1 MKTQVQNEKTMDH
14 VFADGSLAPPAQDGK
29 FRTDEKLPDYDMQN
43 EFAGMSVICES
54 PEAYY
59 FQPTTSH
66 FIWYCDKETGASG
79 KLCGRP
85 ECTHEGKDCNAYS
98 IAISGLNYYD
108 QALYWGSSDDMEANG
123 KHYLWRMK
131 PKWSPVA

>member
-1 MKTQVQNEKTMDH
+1 MKKLWIM
-14 VFADGSLAPPAQDGK
+14 FLLMALCASCLAPPAQDGK
-29 FRTDEKLPDYDMQN
+29 FRTDE
-43 EFAGMSVICES
+43 S

-59 FQPTTSH
+59 FQPTISH

-131 PKWSPVA
+131 PKRSPVA